1 MQSQG
6 LHLED
11 AAASNHTDHLLTL
24 DNLTST
30 RPPASASPLEVVT
43 AVSLSVGLIQV
54 AIGLLRLGSLT
65 AVVSDTIISSFTVGA
80 SVHVATSQ
88 IR

>member
-1 MQSQG
+1 MNVTQ
-6 LHLED
+6 E
-11 AAASNHTDHLLTL
+11 A
-24 DNLTST
+24 
-30 RPPASASPLEVVT
+30 PASPLEIAT

-54 AIGLLRLGSLT
+54 AIGLLRIGSLT

>member
-1 MQSQG
+1 MTQ
-6 LHLED
+6 D
-11 AAASNHTDHLLTL
+11 AQEG
-24 DNLTST
+24 
-30 RPPASASPLEVVT
+30 PASPLEIAT

-54 AIGLLRLGSLT
+54 AIGLLRIGSLT

>member
-1 MQSQG
+1 MADLADISQG
-6 LHLED
+6 VSS
-11 AAASNHTDHLLTL
+11 AATPAPPLLPGMNVTQE
-24 DNLTST
+24 T
-30 RPPASASPLEVVT
+30 PASPLEIAT

-54 AIGLLRLGSLT
+54 AIGLLRIGSLT

>member
-1 MQSQG
+1 MDYFILPTALRSFVKGVQVVEEG
-6 LHLED
+6 
-11 AAASNHTDHLLTL
+11 
-24 DNLTST
+24 
-30 RPPASASPLEVVT
+30 PASPLEIAT

-54 AIGLLRLGSLT
+54 AIGLLRIGSLT